1 MSENLP
7 KKYKGSFFGKFI
19 QKIKWLFFERKQKNK
34 TIPSNIENIIEN
46 SKKAIAQNKLIESLK
61 ISADSNNPGIKDTE
75 FEKKKFMKNLTDN
88 PEVLENFST
97 ERLEKILQWYRE
109 DNKRKSIYLKKL
121 NS

>member
-1 MSENLP
+1 MNENLP
-7 KKYKGSFFGKFI
+7 KKYKESFFGKFI

-88 PEVLENFST
+88 PELLENFST

>member
-7 KKYKGSFFGKFI
+7 KKYKESFFGKFI
-19 QKIKWLFFERKQKNK
+19 QKIKWLFFERKQKNEI
-34 TIPSNIENIIEN
+34 IPPNIENISEN
-46 SKKAIAQNKLIESLK
+46 SKKSIAQNELIESLR
-61 ISADSNNPGIKDTE
+61 ISANSNNPGTKDTE

-88 PEVLENFST
+88 PELLENFST

-109 DNKRKSIYLKKL
+109 ENKRKSIYLKKL

>member
-7 KKYKGSFFGKFI
+7 KKYKESFFDKFI

-34 TIPSNIENIIEN
+34 AIPSNIENISEN

-61 ISADSNNPGIKDTE
+61 ISADNNNPGIKDIE
-75 FEKKKFMKNLTDN
+75 FEKEKFMKNLTDN
-88 PEVLENFST
+88 PELLKNFST

-109 DNKRKSIYLKKL
+109 DNERKSIYLKKL

>member
-7 KKYKGSFFGKFI
+7 KKYKESFFDKFI

-34 TIPSNIENIIEN
+34 TIPSNIENISEN

-61 ISADSNNPGIKDTE
+61 ISADSNTNETKDTE
-75 FEKKKFMKNLTDN
+75 FEKKKFMKSLTDN
-88 PEVLENFST
+88 PELLENFST

-109 DNKRKSIYLKKL
+109 DNERKSIYLKKL
-121 NS
+121 NF

>member
-7 KKYKGSFFGKFI
+7 KKYKESFFDKFI

-34 TIPSNIENIIEN
+34 TIPSNIENISEN

-61 ISADSNNPGIKDTE
+61 ISADSNTNETKDTE
-75 FEKKKFMKNLTDN
+75 FEKKKFMKSLTDN
-88 PEVLENFST
+88 PELLENFST

-109 DNKRKSIYLKKL
+109 DNERKSIYLKKL

>member
-7 KKYKGSFFGKFI
+7 KKYKESFFDKFI

-34 TIPSNIENIIEN
+34 AIPSNIENISEN

-61 ISADSNNPGIKDTE
+61 ISADNNNPGIKDIE
-75 FEKKKFMKNLTDN
+75 FEKEKFMKNLTDN
-88 PEVLENFST
+88 PELLENFST

-109 DNKRKSIYLKKL
+109 DNERKSIYLKKL

>member
-1 MSENLP
+1 MNENLP
-7 KKYKGSFFGKFI
+7 KKYKESFFGKFI